1 MQKRPRVTGKKS
13 CQGERQILLLQT
25 ALDNVDGRLC
35 RWRTAVPWARLVSLP
50 LCWVGK
56 TWNPNSHWTTTCHPH
71 SRVELSVLP
80 INGWF
85 ALVCLI
91 RSEYDRVVCASL
103 IYGYLC
109 NHFFSCR
116 LWHVRNIT
124 QDQRLAS
131 CHTMYNAWQMCRNI
145 IKILNTVQS
154 SWQFQFKLAPWQ
166 RS

>member
-1 MQKRPRVTGKKS
+1 MPPVARPQTTSTSPTCERCKQPSTTWMVGCVGEEQRCPGRGWFHYHCVGLAKREIPTATEQQHVTNMAEWS
-13 CQGERQILLLQT
+13 CQYCQSM
-25 ALDNVDGRLC
+25 AD
-35 RWRTAVPWARLVSLP
+35 
-50 LCWVGK
+50 
-56 TWNPNSHWTTTCHPH
+56 
-71 SRVELSVLP
+71 
-80 INGWF
+80 F

-131 CHTMYNAWQMCRNI
+131 CHTMYNAWQNMCRNI

-154 SWQFQFKLAPWQ
+154 SWQFKFKLAPWQ

>member
-1 MQKRPRVTGKKS
+1 MFRTVLHFTAAGVVT
-13 CQGERQILLLQT
+13 
-25 ALDNVDGRLC
+25 A
-35 RWRTAVPWARLVSLP
+35 
-50 LCWVGK
+50 
-56 TWNPNSHWTTTCHPH
+56 TTGQP
-71 SRVELSVLP
+71 SWS
-80 INGWF
+80 GW
-85 ALVCLI
+85 
-91 RSEYDRVVCASL
+91 CASL

-116 LWHVRNIT
+116 LWHVRNIA

-166 RS
+166 RTFAKKRPLGATATHLPRCKLRCKCTVGLYCTFMDVSYIDDLDSCEVYNNLVPVPSMAATW